1 MGTWHS
7 QPPVDVHPDCRGI
20 RTILVPPDIVAVPRR
35 SPPRARKRTPW
46 HPQPDGEVT
55 TARAGDREWFGD
67 RVFVEPQD
75 GHRRSGY
82 SLSLVVHLCGSA
94 ALLAFLA
101 TRAVQ
106 PIVVRTE
113 GLAMPAFVSQVPT
126 MPIPVLP
133 ASRAVDPRPASTP
146 AVRPPAAAA
155 PAPAEVDGPAAPIE
169 APSGVTPET
178 GLENRI
184 AGVVGGVAEGIA
196 GVAGGVTEG
205 IVGGVAGGTGTG
217 SSASGSSGP
226 ILVRAGTGGMR
237 LPRKIKDVKPLYP
250 AGALPMRAQGVVLI
264 EATIGADGRVLETR
278 LLHSVN
284 ALLDEAALDAVRQ
297 WLYEPTVLNGMPVA
311 VVITVVVNYAL
322 Q

>member
-1 MGTWHS
+1 MS
-7 QPPVDVHPDCRGI
+7 Q
-20 RTILVPPDIVAVPRR
+20 RTLLLLGDIAAVPRR

-46 HPQPDGEVT
+46 HPQPDGEVM
-55 TARAGDREWFGD
+55 TARAGDREWFSD

-82 SLSLVVHLCGSA
+82 SMSLVVHLCGSA

-101 TRAVQ
+101 TRSVQ
-106 PIVVRTE
+106 SIVVRTE

-126 MPIPVLP
+126 MPVPVTP
-133 ASRAVDPRPASTP
+133 ASRTIDPRPSSTP
-146 AVRPPAAAA
+146 AVRPAAAAA
-155 PAPAEVDGPAAPIE
+155 PTPADVDGTAAPIE
-169 APSGVTPET
+169 APSGVTAET
-178 GLENRI
+178 GLENRV
-184 AGVVGGVAEGIA
+184 AGVVGGVA
-196 GVAGGVTEG
+196 EG
-205 IVGGVAGGTGTG
+205 IVGGVAGGTGTE

-226 ILVRAGTGGMR
+226 IVMRAGTGGMK
-237 LPRKIKDVKPLYP
+237 LPRKIKDVKPVYP
-250 AGALPMRAQGVVLI
+250 AGALPTRAQGVVLI

-278 LLHSVN
+278 LLHSAN

-311 VVITVVVNYAL
+311 VLITVVVNYAL

>member
-1 MGTWHS
+1 M
-7 QPPVDVHPDCRGI
+7 
-20 RTILVPPDIVAVPRR
+20 
-35 SPPRARKRTPW
+35 
-46 HPQPDGEVT
+46 
-55 TARAGDREWFGD
+55 TARAGDREWFSD

-101 TRAVQ
+101 TRSVQ

-113 GLAMPAFVSQVPT
+113 GLAMPAFVSQVST
-126 MPIPVLP
+126 MPTPVTP
-133 ASRAVDPRPASTP
+133 ASRTIDPRPSSTQ
-146 AVRPPAAAA
+146 AVRRPAAAA
-155 PAPAEVDGPAAPIE
+155 PARATVDGTAAPVE
-169 APSGVTPET
+169 APSGVTAET
-178 GLENRI
+178 GLENRV
-184 AGVVGGVAEGIA
+184 AGVVGGVSDGIVG
-196 GVAGGVTEG
+196 GVVGGVTEG
-205 IVGGVAGGTGTG
+205 IVGGVAGGTGTK

-226 ILVRAGTGGMR
+226 IVMRAGTGGMK
-237 LPRKIKDVKPLYP
+237 LPRKIKDVKPVYP
-250 AGALPMRAQGVVLI
+250 AGALPMRAQGAVLI
-264 EATIGADGRVLETR
+264 EATIGADGRVLETK